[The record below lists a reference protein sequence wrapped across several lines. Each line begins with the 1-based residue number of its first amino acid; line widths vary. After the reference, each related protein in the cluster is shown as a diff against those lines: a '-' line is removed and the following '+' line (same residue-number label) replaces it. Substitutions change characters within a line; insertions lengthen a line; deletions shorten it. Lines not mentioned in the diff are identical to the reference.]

1 MPNHHKP
8 SMPIYIAVL
17 LISFLW
23 QLGLWG
29 VTESSEARYAEISRE
44 MLLSGNMLLPQYLGV
59 LHFDKPLM
67 TYWITALGYEIFGF
81 NAFGAR
87 FFLQIAFSV
96 QLVLVYQIAKV
107 LFDNR
112 KIAMYSLICYAAIP
126 LSLISVRNL
135 TTDAYL
141 NTFSLIAVFLYI
153 LFRKNNKL
161 TALYG
166 FFIALG
172 LAIFTKGPFALILPL
187 CALFPINQIIKN
199 QIYQKRILFH
209 FTVGII
215 IMLIVGSWWF
225 FYLMSSSL
233 EFYNFFIGEQIVNRL
248 AHADKLNR
256 SKPFWYYISLLPLF
270 IFPVFGLVINWLKN
284 VKYTAK
290 NVNLLG
296 LFTILIPLVLFS
308 LASSKLILYILP
320 ITPFIAICTGF
331 QLNQV
336 ANNGLK
342 KIFVANSI
350 LYGFLILSV
359 IVISCGFIKEIPV
372 NMDTQLLLFIVLLT
386 GYFIYT
392 IVSTFEIKW
401 KFLFQLLIIP
411 LIIVPLSTNILNQ
424 IELKINGTKPISVF
438 IHQNFPNH
446 KVLVWNRV
454 LNSMAF
460 NLQKPIYSIKYRHYS
475 LDRKTQ
481 FQPDDQW
488 KLNLID
494 VNNKDELVYLKNL
507 ISDKVVLIRNKKDE
521 IPQEMEWIT
530 QAFRS
535 KKHFGKYIVYYK

>member
-112 KIAMYSLICYAAIP
+112 KIAMYSLISYAAIP
-126 LSLISVRNL
+126 LGLISVRNL

>member
-1 MPNHHKP
+1 
-8 SMPIYIAVL
+8 MPIYIAVL

-141 NTFSLIAVFLYI
+141 NTFSLIAVFQYI

-199 QIYQKRILFH
+199 QIYQ
-209 FTVGII
+209 
-215 IMLIVGSWWF
+215 
-225 FYLMSSSL
+225 
-233 EFYNFFIGEQIVNRL
+233 
-248 AHADKLNR
+248 
-256 SKPFWYYISLLPLF
+256 
-270 IFPVFGLVINWLKN
+270 
-284 VKYTAK
+284 
-290 NVNLLG
+290 
-296 LFTILIPLVLFS
+296 
-308 LASSKLILYILP
+308 
-320 ITPFIAICTGF
+320 
-331 QLNQV
+331 
-336 ANNGLK
+336 
-342 KIFVANSI
+342 
-350 LYGFLILSV
+350 
-359 IVISCGFIKEIPV
+359 
-372 NMDTQLLLFIVLLT
+372 
-386 GYFIYT
+386 
-392 IVSTFEIKW
+392 
-401 KFLFQLLIIP
+401 
-411 LIIVPLSTNILNQ
+411 NIL
-424 IELKINGTKPISVF
+424 
-438 IHQNFPNH
+438 
-446 KVLVWNRV
+446 
-454 LNSMAF
+454 LN
-460 NLQKPIYSIKYRHYS
+460 
-475 LDRKTQ
+475 
-481 FQPDDQW
+481 
-488 KLNLID
+488 
-494 VNNKDELVYLKNL
+494 
-507 ISDKVVLIRNKKDE
+507 
-521 IPQEMEWIT
+521 
-530 QAFRS
+530 
-535 KKHFGKYIVYYK
+535 